1 MVAQKIFAEVAK
13 NPRFAFSLS
22 GFSDNLDLLLQ
33 VLSSD

>member
-22 GFSDNLDLLLQ
+22 GFSGNLDLLLQ